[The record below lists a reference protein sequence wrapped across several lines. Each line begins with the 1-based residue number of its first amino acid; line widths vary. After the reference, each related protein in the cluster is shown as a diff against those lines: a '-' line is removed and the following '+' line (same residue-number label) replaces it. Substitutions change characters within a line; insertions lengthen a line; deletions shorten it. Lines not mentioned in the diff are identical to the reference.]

1 MKYNWPRKHTER
13 KKEKGVRK
21 RGQSPFMIKKGEK
34 GRKRG
39 QSPFM
44 IEINVAGIETIVQP
58 DSVADAVRQESVA
71 LVTIQPPML
80 SI

>member
-1 MKYNWPRKHTER
+1 MK
-13 KKEKGVRK
+13 KKR
-21 RGQSPFMIKKGEK
+21 
-34 GRKRG
+34 RKRG

>member
-1 MKYNWPRKHTER
+1 LATKAHG
-13 KKEKGVRK
+13 KEKGK
-21 RGQSPFMIKKGEK
+21 RGKKKGSEPIYDK
-34 GRKRG
+34 KRRKRG